1 MNCVWE
7 IPQGIELV
15 LFENTLRNEVGEF
28 PAGSALNNDWFPR
41 LSNI

>member
-15 LFENTLRNEVGEF
+15 LFENTLRMRWGSF
-28 PAGSALNNDWFPR
+28 PLVR
-41 LSNI
+41 H